1 MLRHRQ
7 RVRRRSRWK
16 VGASESWKVEVV
28 SVQEVRVARIGVMG
42 GTFDPIHYG
51 HLVTAEEA
59 RVQFGL
65 SQVLFVPN
73 HYPPHKTLD
82 GVTPP
87 EHRYHM
93 TLLATVT
100 NPSFAASRIEI
111 DRPGPSYSIDT
122 ILELRR
128 AHQAGDLFYI
138 TGADAILQIVRGAW
152 ERSAEL
158 LTLCEFIAA
167 SRPGFPIDV
176 DDLRKFNITG
186 NRLANIHVIEIPAL
200 AISSTDIRQRVAGG
214 RPIRYLVPEPVETYI
229 MKHELY
235 GHERRRAARRG
246 SRSSPPRR
254 RVH

>member
-1 MLRHRQ
+1 
-7 RVRRRSRWK
+7 
-16 VGASESWKVEVV
+16 
-28 SVQEVRVARIGVMG
+28 
-42 GTFDPIHYG
+42 
-51 HLVTAEEA
+51 
-59 RVQFGL
+59 VQFGL

-152 ERSAEL
+152 ERAAEL
-158 LTLCEFIAA
+158 LTLCQFIAA

-176 DDLRKFNITG
+176 DDLRKFNVTG
-186 NRLANIHVIEIPAL
+186 NPLANIHVIEIPAL
-200 AISSTDIRQRVAGG
+200 AISSTDIRRRVAEG

-235 GHERRRAARRG
+235 GGAGR
-246 SRSSPPRR
+246 
-254 RVH
+254 

>member
-1 MLRHRQ
+1 MAG
-7 RVRRRSRWK
+7 V
-16 VGASESWKVEVV
+16 
-28 SVQEVRVARIGVMG
+28 GVMG

-73 HYPPHKTLD
+73 RYPPHKELD
-82 GVTPP
+82 GVTAP

-93 TLLATVT
+93 TLLATAT
-100 NPSFAASRIEI
+100 NPFFTVSRIEI

-122 ILELRR
+122 ILELRKTY
-128 AHQAGDLFYI
+128 QADHLFYI
-138 TGADAILQIVRGAW
+138 TGADAILQIVRGGW
-152 ERSAEL
+152 ERAAEL
-158 LTLCEFIAA
+158 LTLCQFIAA

-176 DDLRKFNITG
+176 HDLRKFNVTG
-186 NRLANIHVIEIPAL
+186 HQLANIQVIEIPAL
-200 AISSTDIRQRVAGG
+200 AISSTDIRRRVADG

-235 GHERRRAARRG
+235 RRPGGAGR
-246 SRSSPPRR
+246 
-254 RVH
+254 

>member
-1 MLRHRQ
+1 
-7 RVRRRSRWK
+7 
-16 VGASESWKVEVV
+16 
-28 SVQEVRVARIGVMG
+28 MG

-128 AHQAGDLFYI
+128 AHRSEEH
-138 TGADAILQIVRGAW
+138 TSELQSPCNLVCR
-152 ERSAEL
+152 L
-158 LTLCEFIAA
+158 LLE
-167 SRPGFPIDV
+167 
-176 DDLRKFNITG
+176 KKKQHNIKT
-186 NRLANIHVIEIPAL
+186 
-200 AISSTDIRQRVAGG
+200 
-214 RPIRYLVPEPVETYI
+214 
-229 MKHELY
+229 
-235 GHERRRAARRG
+235 
-246 SRSSPPRR
+246 
-254 RVH
+254 

>member
-1 MLRHRQ
+1 
-7 RVRRRSRWK
+7 
-16 VGASESWKVEVV
+16 
-28 SVQEVRVARIGVMG
+28 MG

-73 HYPPHKTLD
+73 HYPPHKALD

-100 NPSFAASRIEI
+100 NPYFAASRIEI

-128 AHQAGDLFYI
+128 TYQAGDLFYI
-138 TGADAILQIVRGAW
+138 TGADAILQIVRDAR
-152 ERSAEL
+152 ERAAEL
-158 LTLCEFIAA
+158 LTLSQSMPATP
-167 SRPGFPIDV
+167 PGVRID
-176 DDLRKFNITG
+176 
-186 NRLANIHVIEIPAL
+186 A
-200 AISSTDIRQRVAGG
+200 
-214 RPIRYLVPEPVETYI
+214 
-229 MKHELY
+229 
-235 GHERRRAARRG
+235 
-246 SRSSPPRR
+246 
-254 RVH
+254 